1 MHMSAIPRLSK
12 KKANGAASKAGL
24 KSVLGAKARAGLSL
38 TLSSDTSGLLVLVGV
53 LMALSLMAGL
63 RFERPI
69 MIYVAG
75 EIASQDITADED
87 LLLEEAE
94 ATHRKREQVS
104 AAQPPVYDLSHE
116 AVTDLKRR
124 VTRILDQVAA
134 TPTQDLEQLR
144 WQIAESLNSEISSRS
159 LFMWRT
165 EEFRQLLTETILPWI
180 ESYSDHGVVGE
191 KRLLL
196 PYKGGIIIRDLG
208 SDQESLKADL
218 QLIRDLGQF
227 RTDLENYLRNDL
239 KKPIRFRR
247 AVEDLIHPMAV
258 PSLTFNREATQIR
271 KREVMEAVEPVYT
284 QIKKGEIIVRQGERV
299 TADQQ
304 LKIQAL
310 YTRQKSFF
318 MPLQAAGI
326 FVIGFLLLL
335 GLFFSTMEARTRDI
349 AMRDAVFLGSAI
361 FLFGGMAK
369 VLAIIKAPLAQ
380 GIVFAKVS
388 PEMLPYLLP
397 VAGAMGVL
405 ALFFPMI
412 ICLLAGL
419 LLAFLCGKLAGGG
432 LELVIFYFI
441 SGMFYVFF
449 IKRAQNRIELLSS
462 IFPQMGALLLCWV
475 GVLMLNAPSQAGI
488 WSGTVLVFTCGLLSL
503 LAVLAL
509 SPITEHVF
517 GYTSRFKLM
526 ELLNLEQPLL
536 QELMV
541 SAPGTYHHALV
552 VSNMVEAGARAIGA
566 NPLLAKVAALYHD
579 IGKLKNPHYFIEN
592 QFGCGNKHD
601 KLAPSMSALVL
612 ISHAKKGVE
621 LAKEHKL
628 GPEITDIIQQHHGTS
643 LITYFFHKAQEL
655 AEAKGEDAVRE
666 EDYRYPGPKPQ
677 TKEAGLILLAD
688 AIEASSRTLV
698 DPTPSRLKGHIQ
710 KMIRTIFTEGQLDES
725 ELTLKDLHLLT
736 DAFLRIL
743 TGIFHS
749 RIEYPGEKTDG
760 SAGQGGSKPVTPP
773 MYPMHQ

>member
-1 MHMSAIPRLSK
+1 MLSK
-12 KKANGAASKAGL
+12 KKANGSASKAG
-24 KSVLGAKARAGLSL
+24 AKAALGSKSRSALRVR
-38 TLSSDTSGLLVLVGV
+38 LSSDSGGLLALVGV
-53 LMALSLMAGL
+53 LLALSLMAGL

-69 MIYVAG
+69 TIYVAG

-94 ATHRKREQVS
+94 ATQRKREQVS
-104 AAQPPVYDLSHE
+104 SAQPPVYDLSHE
-116 AVTDLKRR
+116 VVADLKRR
-124 VTRILDQVAA
+124 VTIILDQVSQAPA
-134 TPTQDLEQLR
+134 EDLERLR
-144 WQIAESLNSEISSRS
+144 WQIAENLNSEISSRS

-165 EEFRQLLTETILPWI
+165 DEFRQVLIGTILPWLEI
-180 ESYSDHGVVGE
+180 YFDHGVVGE

-196 PYKGGIIIRDLG
+196 PNKGGIIIRDLG
-208 SDQESLKADL
+208 NDQEILKADL
-218 QLIRDLGQF
+218 QLIRDLSQF
-227 RTDLENYLRNDL
+227 RTDLEQYLRVDL

-247 AVEDLIHPMAV
+247 AVEDIVHPMAM
-258 PSLTFNREATQIR
+258 PSLTFNREATQSR

-299 TADQQ
+299 TSDQQ

-318 MPLQAAGI
+318 LPMQASGI

-335 GLFFSTMEARTRDI
+335 GLYFSTMEARTRDL
-349 AMRDAVFLGSAI
+349 AVRDAVFLGSI
-361 FLFGGMAK
+361 FLLFGLMAK
-369 VLAIIKAPLAQ
+369 VLAVIKTPLAQ
-380 GIVFAKVS
+380 GIVFANMS
-388 PEMLPYLLP
+388 PELFPYLLP

-405 ALFFPMI
+405 ALFFPVI
-412 ICLLAGL
+412 VCFFAGL
-419 LLAFLCGKLAGGG
+419 LIAFLCGKLAGGG

-441 SGMFYVFF
+441 SGMFNVFF

-462 IFPQMGALLLCWV
+462 VFPLMGALLLCWI
-475 GVLMLNAPSQAGI
+475 GVLLLGSPSAAGV

-526 ELLNLEQPLL
+526 ELMNLEQPLL

-541 SAPGTYHHALV
+541 NAPGTYHHALV

-566 NPLLAKVAALYHD
+566 NPLLGKVAALYHD
-579 IGKLKNPHYFIEN
+579 IGKLKTPHYFIEN

-612 ISHAKKGVE
+612 ISHTKKGVE

-628 GPEITDIIQQHHGTS
+628 GPEIVDIIQQHHGTS
-643 LITYFFHKAQEL
+643 LITYFYHKAQEL
-655 AEAKGEDAVRE
+655 AESRGEEAVRE

-743 TGIFHS
+743 TGIFHN
-749 RIEYPGEKTDG
+749 RIEYPGDKTDG
-760 SAGQGGSKPVTPP
+760 QASQSGKPVAPP
-773 MYPMHQ
+773 MYPLHQ

>member
-1 MHMSAIPRLSK
+1 MNAMRTQSK
-12 KKANGAASKAGL
+12 KKANG
-24 KSVLGAKARAGLSL
+24 SVSRTGAKTALGTKSMSAMRLR
-38 TLSSDTSGLLVLVGV
+38 LSSDAGGLLALVGV
-53 LMALSLMAGL
+53 LLALSIMAGL

-69 MIYVAG
+69 TIYVAG

-94 ATHRKREQVS
+94 ATQRKREQVS
-104 AAQPPVYDLSHE
+104 SAQPPVYDLSHE
-116 AVTDLKRR
+116 VVTDLKQR
-124 VTRILDQVAA
+124 VTAILDQIAQ
-134 TPTQDLEQLR
+134 TPTEDLERLR
-144 WQIAESLNSEISSRS
+144 WQISESLNSEISSRS

-165 EEFRQLLTETILPWI
+165 DEFRQALTETILPWL
-180 ESYSDHGVVGE
+180 ETYFDYGVVGE

-196 PYKGGIIIRDLG
+196 PNRGGIIIRDLG
-208 SDQESLKADL
+208 NDQESLKADL

-227 RTDLENYLRNDL
+227 RADLEHYLRIDL

-247 AVEDLIHPMAV
+247 AVEDIIHPMSM
-258 PSLTFNREATQIR
+258 PSLTFNREATQSR

-299 TADQQ
+299 TSDQQ

-318 MPLQAAGI
+318 MPMQASGI
-326 FVIGFLLLL
+326 FIIGFLLLL
-335 GLFFSTMEARTRDI
+335 GLYFSTMEVRTRDLAI
-349 AMRDAVFLGSAI
+349 RDAVFLGSV
-361 FLFGGMAK
+361 FLLFGLMAK
-369 VLAIIKAPLAQ
+369 VLAVIKTPLAQ
-380 GIVFAKVS
+380 GIVFANMS
-388 PEMLPYLLP
+388 PELFPYLLP
-397 VAGAMGVL
+397 AAGAMGVL
-405 ALFFPMI
+405 ALFFPVI
-412 ICLLAGL
+412 ICFFAGL
-419 LLAFLCGKLAGGG
+419 LIAFLCGKLAGGG
-432 LELVIFYFI
+432 LELVVFYFI
-441 SGMFYVFF
+441 SGMFNVFF

-462 IFPQMGALLLCWV
+462 VFPLMGALLLCWV
-475 GVLMLNAPSQAGI
+475 GVLMLGSPGSAGI

-526 ELLNLEQPLL
+526 ELMNLEQPLL

-541 SAPGTYHHALV
+541 NAPGTYHHSLV

-566 NPLLAKVAALYHD
+566 NPLLGKVAALYHD
-579 IGKLKNPHYFIEN
+579 IGKLKTPHYFIEN

-621 LAKEHKL
+621 LAREHKL
-628 GPEITDIIQQHHGTS
+628 GPEIEDIIQQHHGTS
-643 LITYFFHKAQEL
+643 LITYFYHKAQEQ
-655 AEAKGEDAVRE
+655 AESRGEEAVRE

-688 AIEASSRTLV
+688 VIEASSRTLV

-710 KMIRTIFTEGQLDES
+710 KLIRTIFTEGQLDES

-743 TGIFHS
+743 TGIFHN
-749 RIEYPGEKTDG
+749 RIEYPGEKAE
-760 SAGQGGSKPVTPP
+760 SQSSQSGSKPVAPP

>member
-1 MHMSAIPRLSK
+1 MLMNAIRTLSK
-12 KKANGAASKAGL
+12 KKANATAKAGV
-24 KSVLGAKARAGLSL
+24 KPVLGAKAKTGLRL
-38 TLSSDTSGLLVLVGV
+38 RLSSDAGGLLILLGV
-53 LMALSLMAGL
+53 LLSLSLMAGL

-69 MIYVAG
+69 KIYVAG
-75 EIASQDITADED
+75 EIASQDVSADED

-94 ATHRKREQVS
+94 ATQRKREQVA

-116 AVTDLKRR
+116 AVAELKRR
-124 VTRILDQVAA
+124 AENILDQVAA
-134 TPTQDLEQLR
+134 SSTGDLEQLR
-144 WQIAESLNSEISSRS
+144 WQIAEDLNSEISSRS
-159 LFMWRT
+159 LYMWRT
-165 EEFRQLLTETILPWI
+165 EEFREVFTKTLLPWI
-180 ESYSDHGVVGE
+180 EAYFSHGVAGE
-191 KRLLL
+191 MRLVL
-196 PYKGGIIIRDLG
+196 PNRGGIIIRNLADG
-208 SDQESLKADL
+208 QESLKTDL
-218 QLIRDLGQF
+218 QLVRDLGQF
-227 RTDLENYLRNDL
+227 REELENHLRNDL
-239 KKPIRFRR
+239 QKPLRFRR
-247 AVEDLIHPMAV
+247 AVEELLFPMVA
-258 PSLTFNREATQIR
+258 PSLTLNSEATQGR
-271 KREVMEAVEPVYT
+271 KRRVMEAVEPVYT

-299 TADQQ
+299 TPEQQ

-310 YTRQKSFF
+310 FTRQQSSF
-318 MPLQAAGI
+318 MPMQAAGI
-326 FVIGFLLLL
+326 FVVGFLLML
-335 GLFFSTMEARTRDI
+335 GLYFSTLEMRTRNLTV
-349 AMRDAVFLGSAI
+349 RDAAFLGSLM
-361 FLFGGMAK
+361 FLFGLTAR
-369 VLAIIKAPLAQ
+369 VLAVIKAPLAH
-380 GIVFAKVS
+380 GIVFAQMS
-388 PEMLPYLLP
+388 PELFPYLLP

-405 ALFFPMI
+405 ALFFPMV
-412 ICLLAGL
+412 ICFFSGL
-419 LLAFLCGKLAGGG
+419 TLAFLCGKLAGGG

-462 IFPQMGALLLCWV
+462 VFPLMGAMLLAWL
-475 GVLMLNAPSQAGI
+475 GVLMLGASAAGI

-509 SPITEHVF
+509 SPIAEHLF

-526 ELLNLEQPLL
+526 ELMNLEQPLL

-541 SAPGTYHHALV
+541 NAPGTYHHSLV
-552 VSNMVEAGARAIGA
+552 VSNMVEAGARSIGA

-592 QFGCGNKHD
+592 QFGGGNKHD

-612 ISHAKKGVE
+612 ISHAKKGVD
-621 LAKEHKL
+621 LAREHKL

-643 LITYFFHKAQEL
+643 LISYFFHKAQEL
-655 AEAKGEDAVRE
+655 AESKGEDPVRE

-698 DPTPSRLKGHIQ
+698 DPTSSRLKGHIQ
-710 KMIRTIFTEGQLDES
+710 KMIRTIFTEGQLDDS
-725 ELTLKDLHLLT
+725 ELTLKDLNLLT

-749 RIEYPGEKTDG
+749 RIEYPGGEKAEAQSSQGDG
-760 SAGQGGSKPVTPP
+760 KAVVPP

>member
-1 MHMSAIPRLSK
+1 MHMSVIPRLSK
-12 KKANGAASKAGL
+12 KKANGAASKAGI
-24 KSVLGAKARAGLSL
+24 KPALGARTRAGLSL

-69 MIYVAG
+69 KIYVAG

-94 ATHRKREQVS
+94 ATQRKREQVS
-104 AAQPPVYDLSHE
+104 AAQPPVYDLSRE
-116 AVTDLKRR
+116 AVADLKRR

-196 PYKGGIIIRDLG
+196 PYTGGIIIRDLG

-218 QLIRDLGQF
+218 QLIRDMSQF

-258 PSLTFNREATQIR
+258 PSLTFNREATQTR

-299 TADQQ
+299 TPDQQ

-335 GLFFSTMEARTRDI
+335 GLFFSTMEVRTRDI
-349 AMRDAVFLGSAI
+349 AMRDAVFLGSII

-380 GIVFAKVS
+380 GIVFAEVT
-388 PEMLPYLLP
+388 PELFPYLLP

-405 ALFFPMI
+405 ALFFPMV

-462 IFPQMGALLLCWV
+462 IFPQMGALLLCWI
-475 GVLMLNAPSQAGI
+475 GVLMLDAPSQAGI

-655 AEAKGEDAVRE
+655 AEARGEDAVRE

-760 SAGQGGSKPVTPP
+760 SAGQGGGKPVTPP

>member
-1 MHMSAIPRLSK
+1 MHALAK
-12 KKANGAASKAGL
+12 KKANGAASKAGA
-24 KSVLGAKARAGLSL
+24 KPSLGANPRAGRGLRFRLSA
-38 TLSSDTSGLLVLVGV
+38 DTSGLLVLVAV
-53 LMALSLMAGL
+53 LVALSVMAGL

-69 MIYVAG
+69 KIYVAG

-87 LLLEEAE
+87 LLMEEAE
-94 ATHRKREQVS
+94 ATQRKREQVS

-116 AVTDLKRR
+116 AVADLKRR
-124 VTRILDQVAA
+124 VVSILDQIAA
-134 TPTQDLEQLR
+134 TPTQELEQLR

-159 LFMWRT
+159 LFLWRT
-165 EEFRQLLTETILPWI
+165 EEFRELLATKVLPWI
-180 ESYSDHGVVGE
+180 ETYFDHGVVGE

-196 PYKGGIIIRDLG
+196 PNKGGIIIRDL
-208 SDQESLKADL
+208 SDDQESLKADL
-218 QLIRDLGQF
+218 QLIRDLSQF
-227 RTDLENYLRNDL
+227 REDLEGYLRIDL

-247 AVEDLIHPMAV
+247 AVEDLIHPLAV
-258 PSLTFNREATQIR
+258 PSLTFNREATQNR
-271 KREVMEAVEPVYT
+271 KRDVMEAVEPVYS

-304 LKIQAL
+304 RKIQAL

-318 MPLQAAGI
+318 MPLQASGVFI
-326 FVIGFLLLL
+326 ISFLLLL
-335 GLFFSTMEARTRDI
+335 GLYFSTTEIRTRDI
-349 AMRDAVFLGSAI
+349 AVRDAVFLGSVVL
-361 FLFGGMAK
+361 LFGLLAK
-369 VLAIIKAPLAQ
+369 VVAVLKAPLAQ
-380 GIVFAKVS
+380 GIVFAEIS
-388 PEMLPYLLP
+388 PDLFPFLLP

-405 ALFFPMI
+405 ALFFPVT
-412 ICLLAGL
+412 ICFFAGL
-419 LLAFLCGKLAGGG
+419 LVAFLCGKLAGGG

-462 IFPQMGALLLCWV
+462 IFPQMGALLLCWI
-475 GVLMLNAPSQAGI
+475 GVLMLDAPSQAGV

-526 ELLNLEQPLL
+526 ELMNLEQPLL

-541 SAPGTYHHALV
+541 NAPGTYHHSLV

-566 NPLLAKVAALYHD
+566 NPLLAKVSALYHD

-621 LAKEHKL
+621 LAREHKL
-628 GPEITDIIQQHHGTS
+628 GPEIADIIQQHHGTS
-643 LITYFFHKAQEL
+643 LITYFYHKAQEL
-655 AEAKGEDAVRE
+655 AETKGEDAVRE

-749 RIEYPGEKTDG
+749 RIEYPGGEKSEG
-760 SAGQGGSKPVTPP
+760 QSGQSGKSANPP
-773 MYPMHQ
+773 MYPLHQ